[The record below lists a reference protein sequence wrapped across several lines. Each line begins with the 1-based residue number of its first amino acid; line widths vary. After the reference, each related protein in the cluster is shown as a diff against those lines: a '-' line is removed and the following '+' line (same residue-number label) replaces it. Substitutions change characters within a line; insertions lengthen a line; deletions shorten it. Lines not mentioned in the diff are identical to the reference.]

1 MNLALFDFDGTITTK
16 DTLIDFILYS
26 FGKVKFI
33 IGITLS
39 FPHLVL
45 FKMKIIAN
53 WNAKER
59 FMKFFFKGAD
69 VDSIHESGKVY
80 AKNVIPDIIRPEAQK
95 QIDFHKKNGD
105 KIFIVTASPDIW
117 IKPWA
122 EQHGITVIATRLAVI
137 DNKLTSK
144 IAGKNCHGQE
154 KVNRIK
160 EVINIEDYDKIYAY
174 GDSSGDTQML
184 AIADVKYFRWKK
196 L

>member
-1 MNLALFDFDGTITTK
+1 MNIALFDFDGTITTK
-16 DTLIDFILYS
+16 DTLIDFILHS
-26 FGKVKFI
+26 FGKFKFL

-39 FPHLVL
+39 LPHLIL
-45 FKMKIIAN
+45 FKMKLIAN

-59 FMKFFFKGAD
+59 FMKFFLKGID
-69 VDSIHESGKVY
+69 VKTIQDMGINY
-80 AKNVIPDIIRPEAQK
+80 AKNVIPSLVRSEAQK
-95 QIDFHKKNGD
+95 QIDFHKQNGD

-122 EQHGITVIATRLAVI
+122 EQHGITVIATRLAII

-160 EVINIEDYDKIYAY
+160 EIINLDDFDKIYAY

-184 AIADVKYFRWKK
+184 AIADEKYYRWNKK
-196 L
+196 